1 MTPRQRDILACITQ
15 GRSNKQVARQL
26 NLSENTVKVHVSALL
41 RGLGLNNRTQAATLG
56 QKLGL

>member
-41 RGLGLNNRTQAATLG
+41 RGLGLNKRTQAAILG